1 MQTFRERKKRQF
13 NIFKNAYDN
22 QKFHHPKF
30 EKNQEVVMSIQFLY
44 QILTQRIL
52 SLSPNNS
59 KIITLEIVLF
69 GHLRQR

>member
-1 MQTFRERKKRQF
+1 MQTFRELKKRQF
-13 NIFKNAYDN
+13 NIFKNAHHN

-30 EKNQEVVMSIQFLY
+30 EKNQEVVISIQCLY

-59 KIITLEIVLF
+59 KIITLEIINSVI
-69 GHLRQR
+69 